1 VTAANRQ
8 PGKETASDDPSS
20 AVRVFGVPDR
30 PAATPETYASGPFVS
45 IRAGGPFNGVVTITA
60 VADGN
65 GRVLVKAAWT
75 RENKPQSAARIL
87 DSYDTART
95 LARQWADQLAAGA
108 EPPPG

>member
-1 VTAANRQ
+1 MTAANRQ
-8 PGKETASDDPSS
+8 PGKEAAGDDPSF
-20 AVRVFGVPDR
+20 AVRVSGVPDR
-30 PAATPETYASGPFVS
+30 PAATPETYPSGPFVS
-45 IRAGGPFNGVVTITA
+45 IRAGGPFNGGVTITA

-75 RENKPQSAARIL
+75 RENKPQSATRIL

>member
-1 VTAANRQ
+1 MTAANRR
-8 PGKETASDDPSS
+8 PIKEAAGDDPSS
-20 AVRVFGVPDR
+20 AVSVSGAPDR
-30 PAATPETYASGPFVS
+30 PAATPETYASGPFVPL
-45 IRAGGPFNGVVTITA
+45 RTGGPFNGVVTITA

-95 LARQWADQLAAGA
+95 LAPRWADQLAAGA